1 MSLNK
6 VLHIVATGRLSG
18 AEKVVSDICTNLNSE
33 FTPVVVCSGEELS
46 NYYMDKGI
54 KSEIIDISKLSI
66 FEIKK
71 LKKLI
76 IKENINLIHAHDV
89 KASIAAYL
97 AGSSLRIPVVSHIH
111 VTYLWMKKLS
121 PLKFIDKYFRNKY
134 NVSLACSEMVRDFYL
149 ENNNQIDK
157 DKIIFL
163 DNAFNF
169 NEFNK
174 ISPRDAKEF
183 KRELNIE
190 GDIFVYGYLGR
201 LLEVKGA
208 DLMIDSFYQIQKKL
222 DKVMLLIVG
231 DGPEREKL
239 QSLVDGYRINDK
251 VIFTGYRKNVYDYM
265 NIFNCFILPSVRE
278 GLPIAVL
285 EAMAMRKP
293 VITTPVAGL
302 KKLIKNGFNG
312 IMLEQRTKEKL
323 YKAMVDIN
331 VNRDLGNSISENAY
345 NYLYEHYHIDR
356 YVRNVE
362 NLYRHVISS
371 NSKLS

>member
-1 MSLNK
+1 
-6 VLHIVATGRLSG
+6 VATGRLSG

-134 NVSLACSEMVRDFYL
+134 NVSLACSELVRDFYL
-149 ENNNQIDK
+149 ENNNKIDK

-239 QSLVDGYRINDK
+239 QSLVDGYGINDK

-323 YKAMVDIN
+323 YEAMVDIN

-371 NSKLS
+371 NSR

>member
-1 MSLNK
+1 
-6 VLHIVATGRLSG
+6 
-18 AEKVVSDICTNLNSE
+18 
-33 FTPVVVCSGEELS
+33 
-46 NYYMDKGI
+46 
-54 KSEIIDISKLSI
+54 
-66 FEIKK
+66 
-71 LKKLI
+71 
-76 IKENINLIHAHDV
+76 
-89 KASIAAYL
+89 
-97 AGSSLRIPVVSHIH
+97 
-111 VTYLWMKKLS
+111 
-121 PLKFIDKYFRNKY
+121 
-134 NVSLACSEMVRDFYL
+134 MVRDFYL
-149 ENNNQIDK
+149 ENNNKIDK

-239 QSLVDGYRINDK
+239 QSLVDGYGINDK

-323 YKAMVDIN
+323 YEAMVDIN

-371 NSKLS
+371 NSK